1 MTRTARTGSAVSSM
15 VAGAQIE
22 RWAPAP
28 TGQQRTGGSGAGA
41 AGGKPVC
48 AFAAV
53 RGAPS
58 AQGQRG
64 QPRKSPPQTP
74 QSAMQEPPSGTVAAP
89 PAQQCFRRGLCG
101 RNHTRIGQNSYVS
114 IYTDFEMFKLPQHTT
129 ERRWRTKWRSRAGNH
144 DIARIALSVKV
155 GGVVRWGIQTRS
167 GVVDGLHKQLGSKT

>member
-1 MTRTARTGSAVSSM
+1 MGPGSDGATAHRGQRGRGSRRQASLRVC
-15 VAGAQIE
+15 
-22 RWAPAP
+22 
-28 TGQQRTGGSGAGA
+28 GGSWST
-41 AGGKPVC
+41 
-48 AFAAV
+48 
-53 RGAPS
+53 S

-101 RNHTRIGQNSYVS
+101 RNDTRIGQNSYVS